1 MRNRSPVLIFI
12 KITAES
18 RPVNGF
24 KSAPDRHPLNGDG
37 RLCERLVV
45 VTPAF
50 ALQQMPPPDGAERV
64 MVGGS

>member
-50 ALQQMPPPDGAERV
+50 ALQQMPPPEGAA
-64 MVGGS
+64 MIMFSDS